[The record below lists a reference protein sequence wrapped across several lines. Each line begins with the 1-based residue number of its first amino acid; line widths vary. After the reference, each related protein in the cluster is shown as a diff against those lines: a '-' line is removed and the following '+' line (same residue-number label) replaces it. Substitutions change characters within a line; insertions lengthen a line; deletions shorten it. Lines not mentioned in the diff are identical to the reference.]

1 MDPTQLERHL
11 VSRLKF
17 KYLRLLVTVGE
28 EQNIFR
34 AAQILNM
41 AQPAATKIIR
51 DIEDILE
58 IKLFDRSSRGVVPT
72 LYGDVLI
79 KHAKLI
85 LSQVKHASEELSSLQ
100 GGLSGRV
107 TVGTLLAASAILLPK
122 AIAKLKRDCPD
133 ISVVIIEGTPD
144 KLMSALKI
152 NDIDIVVGRISDIND
167 EEQLVN
173 ETLYHDPFS
182 LVTRIGHPALQQ
194 PNLTL
199 KALLDYEW
207 ILPPKET
214 LLRKE
219 IEDVFHREGLN
230 VPVNATESVS
240 ILVNR
245 TLLQETD
252 MISIL
257 PNEVIKSYEAIG
269 MLNRLP
275 IDLHC
280 EAGAIG
286 ITTRENRELP
296 PVCQSLLKAL
306 RQEAQSLGDS
316 L

>member
-1 MDPTQLERHL
+1 MGPNNLEQHL
-11 VSRLKF
+11 LSRLKF

-28 EQNIFR
+28 ERNIFR

-58 IKLFDRSSRGVVPT
+58 IKLFDRSSRGVTPT
-72 LYGDVLI
+72 LFGDVLI

-107 TVGTLLAASAILLPK
+107 TIGTLLAASAILLPK
-122 AIAKLKRDCPD
+122 AIARLKRECPNV
-133 ISVVIIEGTPD
+133 SVVIVEGTAD

-152 NDIDIVVGRISDIND
+152 NDIDLVVGRISEIND
-167 EEQLVN
+167 EEQLQN
-173 ETLYHDPFS
+173 EMLYHDPFS
-182 LVTRIGHPALQQ
+182 LVARADHPAQLQSALS
-194 PNLTL
+194 LTD
-199 KALLDYEW
+199 LLQYEW

-214 LLRKE
+214 LLRRE
-219 IEDVFHREGLN
+219 IEDLFHRENLI
-230 VPVNATESVS
+230 VPANATESIS
-240 ILVNR
+240 ILANR

-257 PNEVIKSYEAIG
+257 PNEVIKNYETVGI
-269 MLNRLP
+269 LKRLP

-280 EAGAIG
+280 DPGAIG
-286 ITTRENRELP
+286 ITIKANRELP
-296 PVCQSLLKAL
+296 PVCHSLLNAL
-306 RQEAQSLGDS
+306 RIEAEAIGD
-316 L
+316 